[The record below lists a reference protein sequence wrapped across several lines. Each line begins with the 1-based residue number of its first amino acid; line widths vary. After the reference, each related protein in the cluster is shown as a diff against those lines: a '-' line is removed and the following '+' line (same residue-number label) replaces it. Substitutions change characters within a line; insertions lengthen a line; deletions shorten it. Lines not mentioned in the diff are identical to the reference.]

1 MDLEEQLDFMIKLH
15 ADYHSGKPGL
25 SDQDFKD
32 SIKEL
37 INKIKETK

>member
-1 MDLEEQLDFMIKLH
+1 MDLDETLDFMIKLH

-25 SDQDFKD
+25 SDKDFKE

-37 INKIKETK
+37 INKLKEDK